1 MKFKD
6 LKGYLIAVDL
16 DGTLVQNFDD
26 YDKKSFELL
35 KEVAKNNYVV
45 ISTGR
50 PFRSSQPFYELL
62 DLKTPIAN
70 YNGAWLHN
78 PNDENFEKSFITIK
92 RESLLKFVN
101 EKKHILHNLFCE
113 IQDDIYVIRY
123 DDEIEPYLH
132 INGGNLHFG
141 DLNEILPGDPNGAIL
156 FIKKECEQEL
166 EDYINNNYNNEVKLR
181 YWFTTNV
188 IVCEL
193 YNPLTSK
200 ANALEKI
207 AKYYNIDPKKTIA
220 IGDGHNDIEMFEFS
234 YIGVAMENAHK
245 DLLPHA
251 TIVTKSVQ
259 ENGVYHFLMMDAD
272 EYIK

>member
-6 LKGYLIAVDL
+6 IEGYLIAIDL

-35 KEVAKNNYVV
+35 KEIAKKNYVV

-50 PFRSSQPFYELL
+50 PYRSSKYFYDILELNTPFV
-62 DLKTPIAN
+62 N
-70 YNGAWLHN
+70 YNGALVHN
-78 PNDENFEKSFITIK
+78 PNDPNFKKKMIHINK
-92 RESLLKFVN
+92 DSLLNFID
-101 EKKHILHNLFCE
+101 KKGHILHNIFCE
-113 IQDDIYVIRY
+113 IEDDIYVQRL

-141 DLNEILPGDPNGAIL
+141 ELNEILPGNPNGAIL
-156 FIKKECEQEL
+156 FIKKEGEKEL
-166 EDYINNNYNNEVKLR
+166 EDYVNNHYNNEVRLR
-181 YWFTTNV
+181 YWFSTNV

-200 ANALEKI
+200 ANALKRICE
-207 AKYYNIDPKKTIA
+207 YYNIDNKKTIA
-220 IGDGHNDIEMFEFS
+220 IGDGHNDIEMLEFAN
-234 YIGVAMENAHK
+234 IGVAMENAHK
-245 DLLPHA
+245 DLIQHA

-259 ENGVYHFLMMDAD
+259 ENGVYHFLMMDCD